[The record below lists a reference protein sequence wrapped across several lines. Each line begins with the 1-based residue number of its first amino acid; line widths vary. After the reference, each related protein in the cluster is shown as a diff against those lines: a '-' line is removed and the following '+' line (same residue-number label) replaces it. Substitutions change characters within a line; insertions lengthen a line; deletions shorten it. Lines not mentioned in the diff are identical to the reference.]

1 MQIGA
6 VPPPPDRRWGGRSKL
21 EQAEGGGDTLAM
33 WVGLGLGI
41 PLLCASLGLLVRN
54 IWLAERLKVAE
65 AGTPQGGAGGANEQ
79 RV

>member
-1 MQIGA
+1 MD
-6 VPPPPDRRWGGRSKL
+6 P
-21 EQAEGGGDTLAM
+21 EGGDTLAM

-65 AGTPQGGAGGANEQ
+65 AGTPQGGGAANEQ